1 MILVVPGLALVALAG
16 FSAMQ
21 RVRLK
26 LDPAMA
32 FPLLLAAMAFYLLI
46 GAELFYV
53 VDQFG
58 GGFRRMNTVFKTY
71 YQAWLLLG
79 SVSAYGL
86 YYIWSVRSSV
96 SSALNL
102 ARYLRV
108 VRWVWVGATAFLLAG
123 SFYYPVGAVL
133 DRTGLFDD
141 GHTLDDNTLD
151 GLAFLNEPGENQPGE
166 YAAIQWLRDD
176 TPWGRMVEAIGGDY
190 SRFGRVSSS
199 TGLPTVLGWIGH
211 EQQWRTSTASF
222 QTRENDVQT
231 IYRSSDSEEVRRLLE
246 SYDVRYVNLGSRER
260 DTYGGENLADFT
272 GFLKTAFE
280 QDGVIIFE
288 MLQPNASTGGQ
299 K

>member
-1 MILVVPGLALVALAG
+1 MVVPGLALVALAG

-32 FPLLLAAMAFYLLI
+32 FPLLLAALAFYLLI

-79 SVSAYGL
+79 IVGAYGL

-96 SSALNL
+96 SSSLKL

-108 VRWVWVGATAFLLAG
+108 GRWTWVGATAFLLLV

-133 DRTGLFDD
+133 DRTGLFQE

-151 GLAFLNEPGENQPGE
+151 GLAFLNGPGENAPGE

-176 TPWGRMVEAIGGDY
+176 TPWGRITEAVGGDY
-190 SRFGRVSSS
+190 SSFGRVSSS

-222 QTRENDVQT
+222 QTRENDVRA
-231 IYRSSDSEEVRRLLE
+231 IYSSADADEVRRLLE
-246 SYDVRYVNLGSRER
+246 SYDVRYVYLGSRER
-260 DTYGGENLADFT
+260 DTYGGENLANFT
-272 GFLKTAFE
+272 GFLRTAFE
-280 QDGVIIFE
+280 QDGVLIFE
-288 MLQPNASTGGQ
+288 MLQPNDSAGGR